1 MNKLN
6 IKRII
11 VVAVC
16 VIAFLALLCR
26 IDNIFAPLI
35 TEQNSTTTC
44 AEVDKLSTTEQTIPT
59 TNASSNL
66 PFDLSDIPSYSGNPY
81 CEVNNNQPFFQA
93 DELTTESF
101 KQFSELD
108 SLGRCGV
115 AFACIGT
122 NSLPTEERGE
132 IGIIKPSG
140 WHTVRYDDIIED
152 KYLYNRCHLIAFELS
167 GENANPQNLITGTRY
182 MNVKGMLPFENRVRN
197 YVENTNQHV
206 MYRITPVFE
215 GNDLVATGVLMEGYS
230 VEDDGGD
237 ICFNIFC
244 YNVQPHI
251 KINYADGTSDV
262 DYISKS
268 EESTVDLNDNQVT
281 TYFLNINTKKFHYPD
296 CDSVNDMKEKNRQ
309 EFTGTR
315 EEIIGMGYSPCGRCK
330 P

>member
-1 MNKLN
+1 
-6 IKRII
+6 
-11 VVAVC
+11 
-16 VIAFLALLCR
+16 
-26 IDNIFAPLI
+26 
-35 TEQNSTTTC
+35 
-44 AEVDKLSTTEQTIPT
+44 
-59 TNASSNL
+59 
-66 PFDLSDIPSYSGNPY
+66 
-81 CEVNNNQPFFQA
+81 
-93 DELTTESF
+93 
-101 KQFSELD
+101 
-108 SLGRCGV
+108 
-115 AFACIGT
+115 
-122 NSLPTEERGE
+122 
-132 IGIIKPSG
+132 
-140 WHTVRYDDIIED
+140 
-152 KYLYNRCHLIAFELS
+152 
-167 GENANPQNLITGTRY
+167 